1 MGSEA
6 ERQDTRKAMAYDLCN
21 ILDEEPSKE
30 TYTKDEIKKLIKTYV
45 TTADQK

>member
-6 ERQDTRKAMAYDLCN
+6 ERQDIRKAIADDLCN